1 MTDEPGAEDR
11 LRELEAE
18 NARLRSLVDEP
29 KPKPTRARHRLRRA
43 AATVCV
49 VLAAMLVPVGVL
61 VSWAQTQLLDEQ
73 RFLATFAPLAEHPA
87 IQEEIVDQTMGVID
101 SQIDIEGLTGKVFD
115 GIVDLGL
122 SDTAASVLNLLRQPA
137 AEGVRSMID
146 QGVTAVVGSDAF
158 AATWDQALRLSHR
171 AFVAAVSGESSG
183 QAVTIDAD
191 GQIAVQLGPIVQ
203 TVQAELER
211 RGFGLAS
218 AIPTI
223 DAAIPI
229 ATTDAVPTLRL
240 IVTLTTIV
248 GWWLPVVIAGLLLA
262 GIALAPRRARAVA
275 GSGIGLAA
283 GAVAVLILFEA
294 AAIALN
300 QQAPALGVGAEA
312 LAVFFAQLVAEM
324 RTQAVIILL
333 LGIVLWIA
341 GWITGASNSAA
352 ATRRGVGAAASAV
365 GARVTRGRS
374 TASTES
380 APAPATIGA
389 DDSRTDH
396 P

>member
-1 MTDEPGAEDR
+1 MTDEPDAEDR

-18 NARLRSLVDEP
+18 NARLRELVDAP
-29 KPKPTRARHRLRRA
+29 KPKRAPHRLRRF

-49 VLAAMLVPVGVL
+49 VVAAVLVPVAVL
-61 VSWAQTQLLDEQ
+61 VSWAQSQLLDEQ

-87 IQEEIVDQTMGVID
+87 IQAEIVEQTMGIID
-101 SQIDIEGLTGKVFD
+101 DRIDIEDLTGKVFD

-122 SDTAASVLNLLRQPA
+122 SETAASVLNLLRQPA
-137 AEGVRSMID
+137 AEGVRTMID
-146 QGVTAVVGSDAF
+146 RGVTAVVGSDAF

-171 AFVAAVSGESSG
+171 AFVAAVSGESAG

-203 TVQAELER
+203 TVQAELEQ

-218 AIPTI
+218 AIPAI

-240 IVTLTTIV
+240 IVTLTALV

-275 GSGIGLAA
+275 GAGIGLAA
-283 GAVAVLILFEA
+283 VAVAVLILFEA
-294 AAIALN
+294 TAIALH

-312 LAVFFAQLVAEM
+312 LAVLFAQLVAEM
-324 RTQAVIILL
+324 RTQAVLILV
-333 LGIVLWIA
+333 LGIALWIA
-341 GWITGASNSAA
+341 GWVIGASDSAA
-352 ATRRGVGAAASAV
+352 ATRRWVGTAATAI
-365 GARVTRGRS
+365 GARVTRVRQA
-374 TASTES
+374 ASTES

-396 P
+396 T